1 MRVKT
6 TTAFASNQCSLL
18 IVEDDPMVQAGLAR
32 ILDLHDFNVLQ
43 TASDGQSGVKYAQ
56 KLKPDL
62 VVMNIVLP
70 KLDGGEVIRQ
80 IKTNLPNTEVVILT
94 SHTEKNQVYT
104 AFASGAKAYCVKGT
118 NIDQL
123 IAAINT
129 VRSNSIHLDPKIAHY
144 FLPNIEQQLAPEIY
158 NYDLSK
164 RELEVLKLIAQGMN
178 NSQIGRE
185 LNLSP
190 NTIKGY
196 VRQILA
202 KLAVDNRINAA
213 VKAQQLGLV

>member
-6 TTAFASNQCSLL
+6 TTAFASTQCSLL
-18 IVEDDPMVQAGLAR
+18 IVEEDPMGQAGLAR
-32 ILDLHDFNVLQ
+32 ILDLHDFKVLQ

-56 KLKPDL
+56 QLKPDL

-118 NIDQL
+118 NIDQV
-123 IAAINT
+123 T
-129 VRSNSIHLDPKIAHY
+129 
-144 FLPNIEQQLAPEIY
+144 
-158 NYDLSK
+158 
-164 RELEVLKLIAQGMN
+164 
-178 NSQIGRE
+178 
-185 LNLSP
+185 SP
-190 NTIKGY
+190 HT
-196 VRQILA
+196 
-202 KLAVDNRINAA
+202 DC
-213 VKAQQLGLV
+213 